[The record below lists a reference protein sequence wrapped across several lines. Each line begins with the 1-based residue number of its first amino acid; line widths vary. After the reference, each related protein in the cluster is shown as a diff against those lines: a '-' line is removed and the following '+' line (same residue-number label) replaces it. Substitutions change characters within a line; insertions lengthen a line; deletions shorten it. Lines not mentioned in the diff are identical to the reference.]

1 MKSKLVPAV
10 LVLVCLGLGT
20 GWFLNSK
27 KAEETRIQMEGQQS
41 ALSND
46 LVATT
51 GKLTEQVRV
60 NATLETNLS
69 QRIEDL
75 NTVSNKWVATSG
87 ELTRTSAEAAKAA
100 AAAKTEIE
108 RRDKQISDLEG
119 EKDDLTKKMGELTGQ
134 IGGLE
139 NQIKITERKLA
150 ASEGD
155 REALKKELKRLIAEK
170 TDLEKKFNDLAILR
184 DQVRKL
190 GYDDRIYGTM
200 RLALQHGIRPTHLA
214 QGAAAAV
221 LSLLE
226 QWDSLG
232 QAVSGLPLPPGPLSL
247 ESVGQLLRAL
257 WSAKAGPEAATL
269 IDLTWVA
276 VMSLQVKTAHA

>member
-1 MKSKLVPAV
+1 MKSNVVPAV

-27 KAEETRIQMEGQQS
+27 KAEETRVSLEGQRS

-51 GKLTEQVRV
+51 GKLNEQVRV

-69 QRIEDL
+69 QRIEEL
-75 NTVSNKWVATSG
+75 NSVSNKWVAVAG
-87 ELTRTSAEAAKAA
+87 ELTRTSAEAAKA
-100 AAAKTEIE
+100 EIE

-134 IGGLE
+134 IGSLE
-139 NQIKITERKLA
+139 SQIKVTERKLA

-170 TDLEKKFNDLAILR
+170 ADLEKKFNDLAILR

-190 GYDDRIYGTM
+190 KEELSIARRLEFIRRGLYGFDKKGAQ
-200 RLALQHGIRPTHLA
+200 LLQEGVRPK
-214 QGAAAAV
+214 AAANSATN
-221 LSLLE
+221 
-226 QWDSLG
+226 
-232 QAVSGLPLPPGPLSL
+232 AYPLKV
-247 ESVGQLLRAL
+247 EVGTDG
-257 WSAKAGPEAATL
+257 SSKVEAP
-269 IDLTWVA
+269 
-276 VMSLQVKTAHA
+276 QPKQ

>member
-155 REALKKELKRLIAEK
+155 REALEK
-170 TDLEKKFNDLAILR
+170 NSNGSSPK
-184 DQVRKL
+184 
-190 GYDDRIYGTM
+190 
-200 RLALQHGIRPTHLA
+200 RPT
-214 QGAAAAV
+214 
-221 LSLLE
+221 SRRNSTT
-226 QWDSLG
+226 WRS
-232 QAVSGLPLPPGPLSL
+232 
-247 ESVGQLLRAL
+247 
-257 WSAKAGPEAATL
+257 SAIRSA
-269 IDLTWVA
+269 
-276 VMSLQVKTAHA
+276 S

>member
-1 MKSKLVPAV
+1 MSGAIRCLLTERSGIFPTVQPELIMKSKLLPAV

-27 KAEETRIQMEGQQS
+27 KAEETRIRMEGQQS

-46 LVATT
+46 LVTTT

-75 NTVSNKWVATSG
+75 NTVSNKWVAISG

-100 AAAKTEIE
+100 ETAKAEIE

-119 EKDDLTKKMGELTGQ
+119 EKDDLTKKMGELNGQ
-134 IGGLE
+134 IGSLE
-139 NQIKITERKLA
+139 NLIKVTERKLA

-155 REALKKELKRLIAEK
+155 REVLKKELKRLIAEK
-170 TDLEKKFNDLAILR
+170 ADLEKKFNDLAVLR

-190 GYDDRIYGTM
+190 KEELNIARRLDFIRRGLYGFDKKGAQ
-200 RLALQHGIRPTHLA
+200 LFQEGVRPKP
-214 QGAAAAV
+214 AAGSATNAY
-221 LSLLE
+221 
-226 QWDSLG
+226 
-232 QAVSGLPLPPGPLSL
+232 PLKV
-247 ESVGQLLRAL
+247 EVGTDGSTRVENAP
-257 WSAKAGPEAATL
+257 KP
-269 IDLTWVA
+269 
-276 VMSLQVKTAHA
+276 

>member
-10 LVLVCLGLGT
+10 LVLICLGLGT

-100 AAAKTEIE
+100 ATNRWKQWAKHSMSSSRPAISC
-108 RRDKQISDLEG
+108 KQCI
-119 EKDDLTKKMGELTGQ
+119 M
-134 IGGLE
+134 
-139 NQIKITERKLA
+139 
-150 ASEGD
+150 
-155 REALKKELKRLIAEK
+155 
-170 TDLEKKFNDLAILR
+170 
-184 DQVRKL
+184 
-190 GYDDRIYGTM
+190 
-200 RLALQHGIRPTHLA
+200 PTL
-214 QGAAAAV
+214 
-221 LSLLE
+221 
-226 QWDSLG
+226 
-232 QAVSGLPLPPGPLSL
+232 
-247 ESVGQLLRAL
+247 
-257 WSAKAGPEAATL
+257 
-269 IDLTWVA
+269 
-276 VMSLQVKTAHA
+276 

>member
-1 MKSKLVPAV
+1 MKSKLLPAV
-10 LVLVCLGLGT
+10 LVLICLGLGA

-27 KAEETRIQMEGQQS
+27 KAEETRILMEGQQS

-87 ELTRTSAEAAKAA
+87 ELTRTSVDAAKAA
-100 AAAKTEIE
+100 AEAKTEIE

-119 EKDDLTKKMGELTGQ
+119 EKDDLTKKMSELNGQ

-170 TDLEKKFNDLAILR
+170 NDLEKKFNDLAVLR

-190 GYDDRIYGTM
+190 KEELNIARRLDFIRRGLYGFDKKGAQ
-200 RLALQHGIRPTHLA
+200 LFQEGIRPKV
-214 QGAAAAV
+214 AANSATNAY
-221 LSLLE
+221 
-226 QWDSLG
+226 
-232 QAVSGLPLPPGPLSL
+232 PLKV
-247 ESVGQLLRAL
+247 EVGTDGSTRV
-257 WSAKAGPEAATL
+257 E
-269 IDLTWVA
+269 
-276 VMSLQVKTAHA
+276 TAPKP